1 MGKFLLIL
9 LMLASANSFAEVNK
23 WIDDQGRVHYSDQP
37 PPPDV
42 QAKVLGSGSDGGAS
56 GVTAT
61 GQPTFVEQ
69 EAAVKRAQQA
79 DQAAAAQAAAKQA
92 ADDALKASCNSAQ
105 QNLRNLQSGVRIM
118 NVNSSGDRYF
128 IDDAQRQQR
137 IDKAQ
142 QDVSNYCK

>member
-1 MGKFLLIL
+1 M
-9 LMLASANSFAEVNK
+9 
-23 WIDDQGRVHYSDQP
+23 
-37 PPPDV
+37 
-42 QAKVLGSGSDGGAS
+42 
-56 GVTAT
+56 TAT